1 LGERSISAGSLHLDE
16 WRCNAAD
23 LADRNAIAI
32 FPVGGWWKSSPD
44 RDRNNGTMRYALVLT
59 IDAGDVEHDLWIETA
74 ISAGIEVAA
83 EVDV

>member
-1 LGERSISAGSLHLDE
+1 
-16 WRCNAAD
+16 
-23 LADRNAIAI
+23 
-32 FPVGGWWKSSPD
+32 
-44 RDRNNGTMRYALVLT
+44 MRYALVLT